1 MLRSILLIALIASLF
16 SSGCESRKSPPSVSA
31 SSASSVTTASSSTV
45 DRVRKIV
52 SEQMGVALEKITPKT
67 SLGALAADELDFVEL
82 IMELEESF
90 SITISETKAEAL
102 TGTSDWQKGMNNV
115 TIEKLAS
122 LVDERDK

>member
-1 MLRSILLIALIASLF
+1 MVLIASLIF
-16 SSGCESRKSPPSVSA
+16 SGCESSKSPPSAHATST
-31 SSASSVTTASSSTV
+31 SSATPASPTTI

-90 SITISETKAEAL
+90 SITITDTKAQAL
-102 TGTSDWQKGMNNV
+102 TGTSDWQRGMKNV
-115 TIEKLAS
+115 TIEKLS
-122 LVDERDK
+122 TLVDERGK